1 MNKVILCGKL
11 TAQPELR
18 YTTNNTAYSRFNIA
32 VNRLKQKDKEQQAD
46 FINCLAWNKL
56 GETISKYFD
65 KGQGILVTGRIQ
77 NDSYTDKDGKKRI
90 SSYVLVE
97 EIEFVGSKPKE
108 TKESKIDSDVFE
120 DFGKSLDDNYL
131 E

>member
-11 TAQPELR
+11 TAKPELR
-18 YTTNNTAYSRFNIA
+18 YTTNNTAYARFNIA
-32 VNRLKQKDKEQQAD
+32 VNRPKQKDKEQQAD

-65 KGQGILVTGRIQ
+65 KGQSILVTGRIQ

-108 TKESKIDSDVFE
+108 KVDNNVFE
-120 DFGKSLDDNYL
+120 DFGKSLDDSYL